1 MTTPILPQPIG
12 GDAAGLRGRPRI
24 GPGYA
29 AQRLERFAD
38 KLARSEDPSDLVRAE
53 CIRVILAQRSK
64 LLTEKFGPER
74 DFSRPAPGS
83 AP

>member
-29 AQRLERFAD
+29 AARLKLFAD
-38 KLARSEDPSDLVRAE
+38 KLTRSEDPSDHVRAE

-74 DFSRPAPGS
+74 DFSLQTPTVAP
-83 AP
+83 